1 MRPVSTRLSWPTVA
15 LSYKTT
21 RCDSR
26 CGVNGM
32 ERLTSFITYSAAL
45 FLAWLGKLSPQ
56 DVAFLIG
63 AAVGIGTFLV
73 NWYYRRK
80 SLEILKS
87 IERDAAARRLFDELN
102 R

>member
-1 MRPVSTRLSWPTVA
+1 
-15 LSYKTT
+15 
-21 RCDSR
+21 
-26 CGVNGM
+26 M
-32 ERLTSFITYSAAL
+32 EKITSFITYAMAL

-56 DVAFLIG
+56 DIAFLVG

-80 SLEILKS
+80 SLQILKA
-87 IERDAAARRLFDELN
+87 IEHNATSRRNIYDECN

>member
-1 MRPVSTRLSWPTVA
+1 
-15 LSYKTT
+15 
-21 RCDSR
+21 
-26 CGVNGM
+26 M
-32 ERLTSFITYSAAL
+32 EKITSFITYAMAL

-56 DVAFLIG
+56 DIAFLVG

-80 SLEILKS
+80 SLQVLKA
-87 IERDAAARRLFDELN
+87 IERDAASRGGIYDECN

>member
-1 MRPVSTRLSWPTVA
+1 
-15 LSYKTT
+15 
-21 RCDSR
+21 
-26 CGVNGM
+26 M
-32 ERLTSFITYSAAL
+32 EKITSFITYAMAL

-56 DVAFLIG
+56 DIAFLVG

-80 SLEILKS
+80 SLQILKA
-87 IERDAAARRLFDELN
+87 IERNATSRRNIYDECN

>member
-1 MRPVSTRLSWPTVA
+1 
-15 LSYKTT
+15 
-21 RCDSR
+21 
-26 CGVNGM
+26 M
-32 ERLTSFITYSAAL
+32 EKITSFITYATAL

-56 DVAFLIG
+56 DIAFLVG

-80 SLEILKS
+80 SLQILKA
-87 IERDAAARRLFDELN
+87 IERNAASRRKIFDECN

>member
-1 MRPVSTRLSWPTVA
+1 
-15 LSYKTT
+15 
-21 RCDSR
+21 
-26 CGVNGM
+26 M
-32 ERLTSFITYSAAL
+32 EKITSFITYAMAL

-56 DVAFLIG
+56 DIAFLVG

-80 SLEILKS
+80 SLQILKA
-87 IERDAAARRLFDELN
+87 IERNAASRRKIYDECN

>member
-1 MRPVSTRLSWPTVA
+1 
-15 LSYKTT
+15 
-21 RCDSR
+21 
-26 CGVNGM
+26 M
-32 ERLTSFITYSAAL
+32 EKITSFITYAMAL

-56 DVAFLIG
+56 DIAFLVG

-80 SLEILKS
+80 SLQILKA
-87 IERDAAARRLFDELN
+87 IERDATSRRNIYDECN

>member
-1 MRPVSTRLSWPTVA
+1 
-15 LSYKTT
+15 
-21 RCDSR
+21 
-26 CGVNGM
+26 M
-32 ERLTSFITYSAAL
+32 EKITSFITYAMAL

-56 DVAFLIG
+56 DIAFLVG

-80 SLEILKS
+80 SLQILKA
-87 IERDAAARRLFDELN
+87 IERNAASRRNIYDECN

>member
-1 MRPVSTRLSWPTVA
+1 
-15 LSYKTT
+15 
-21 RCDSR
+21 
-26 CGVNGM
+26 
-32 ERLTSFITYSAAL
+32 ITYAMAL

-56 DVAFLIG
+56 DIAFLVG

-80 SLEILKS
+80 SLQILKA
-87 IERDAAARRLFDELN
+87 IERNAASRRKIYDECN

>member
-1 MRPVSTRLSWPTVA
+1 MPPLPRFCKRSEHKA
-15 LSYKTT
+15 
-21 RCDSR
+21 
-26 CGVNGM
+26 M
-32 ERLTSFITYSAAL
+32 EKITSFITYAMAL

-56 DVAFLIG
+56 DIAFLVG

-80 SLEILKS
+80 SLQILKA
-87 IERDAAARRLFDELN
+87 IERNATSRRNIYDECN

>member
-1 MRPVSTRLSWPTVA
+1 
-15 LSYKTT
+15 
-21 RCDSR
+21 
-26 CGVNGM
+26 M
-32 ERLTSFITYSAAL
+32 EKLTSFITYSAAL

-56 DVAFLIG
+56 DIAFLVG

-80 SLEILKS
+80 SLEILKTL
-87 IERDAAARRLFDELN
+87 ERDTASRRLYDEFN

>member
-1 MRPVSTRLSWPTVA
+1 
-15 LSYKTT
+15 
-21 RCDSR
+21 
-26 CGVNGM
+26 M
-32 ERLTSFITYSAAL
+32 EKITSFITYSAAV

-56 DVAFLIG
+56 DVAFLVG

-80 SLEILKS
+80 SLQILKA
-87 IERDAAARRLFDELN
+87 IEREATSRKLYDELN

>member
-1 MRPVSTRLSWPTVA
+1 
-15 LSYKTT
+15 
-21 RCDSR
+21 
-26 CGVNGM
+26 M
-32 ERLTSFITYSAAL
+32 EKITSFITYAMAL

-56 DVAFLIG
+56 DIAFLVG

-80 SLEILKS
+80 SLQILKA
-87 IERDAAARRLFDELN
+87 IERNAASRRKIFDECN

>member
-1 MRPVSTRLSWPTVA
+1 
-15 LSYKTT
+15 
-21 RCDSR
+21 
-26 CGVNGM
+26 M
-32 ERLTSFITYSAAL
+32 EKITSFVTYAMAL

-56 DVAFLIG
+56 DIAFLVG

-80 SLEILKS
+80 SLQILKA
-87 IERDAAARRLFDELN
+87 IERNATSRRNIYDECN

>member
-1 MRPVSTRLSWPTVA
+1 
-15 LSYKTT
+15 
-21 RCDSR
+21 
-26 CGVNGM
+26 M
-32 ERLTSFITYSAAL
+32 EKITSFITYAMAL

-56 DVAFLIG
+56 DIAFLVG

-80 SLEILKS
+80 SLQILKA
-87 IERDAAARRLFDELN
+87 IERNAASRRSIYDECN